1 MNQTILIIDVDTAS
15 RKHLRDM
22 IMAHGYSVDI
32 VDSSADALAAFDYTS
47 WPLVI
52 TTFAPGDAGE
62 PTLVQAL
69 HALAPDT
76 TVIAL
81 GDREQATALAA
92 LRGGAADYLPLPLDE
107 CELVAALDRAWCQ
120 RRQRAPSQAL
130 QVGATRPINGT
141 CQHDLAATLAH
152 EINNPLTPIIGLAE
166 MLLED
171 LPQDHPGRGYAR
183 AISAAA
189 WRIRDVVRNL
199 CEETESQAGQGGV
212 A

>member
-22 IMAHGYSVDI
+22 ITAHGYSVDI
-32 VDSSADALAAFDYTS
+32 VDSAADALAAFDYAS

-52 TTFAPGDAGE
+52 TPFAPSDAGE

-81 GDREQATALAA
+81 GDHEQATALAA

-107 CELVAALDRAWCQ
+107 SELVAALDRAWCQ
-120 RRQRAPSQAL
+120 RRQRAPSRAL
-130 QVGATRPINGT
+130 QVRAARPTNGT
-141 CQHDLAATLAH
+141 CQPDLAATLAH

-166 MLLED
+166 M
-171 LPQDHPGRGYAR
+171 
-183 AISAAA
+183 
-189 WRIRDVVRNL
+189 
-199 CEETESQAGQGGV
+199 
-212 A
+212 

>member
-1 MNQTILIIDVDTAS
+1 MNEAILIIDIDTAT
-15 RKHLRDM
+15 RKRLRDM
-22 IMAHGYSVDI
+22 LTAHRYTVDM
-32 VDSSADALAAFDYTS
+32 VDSATDALAAFNHTI

-52 TTFAPGDAGE
+52 TTFALGDAGG
-62 PTLVQAL
+62 PALVQAL

-107 CELVAALDRAWCQ
+107 DEVVAALERAWRLREQ
-120 RRQRAPSQAL
+120 HAPSQAL
-130 QVGATRPINGT
+130 QVGAARPAADTR
-141 CQHDLAATLAH
+141 QHRLVATLAH
-152 EINNPLTPIIGLAE
+152 EINNPLTPIIGMAE

-171 LPQDHPGRGYAR
+171 LPPDHPGRAYAR

-199 CEETESQAGQGGV
+199 CEETEAQGGEGGTV
-212 A
+212 